1 MGRPKG
7 SRNRLSQKLI
17 RKLEDDHDFHVVNEL
32 IELYGYD
39 KQIFLSL
46 AKRIAEN
53 LENDLPP
60 NFGFTEEEADYE
72 AIGIAI
78 SKTQSN

>member
-46 AKRIAEN
+46 AKRIA
-53 LENDLPP
+53 
-60 NFGFTEEEADYE
+60 
-72 AIGIAI
+72 
-78 SKTQSN
+78 